1 MRDKFHDTQKNVI
14 EGFLSIHNNYF
25 SIGIRVGENTVRVS
39 QFIKHTTKKRKV
51 PGS

>member
-1 MRDKFHDTQKNVI
+1 MRDKFHSTQKNVV
-14 EGFLSIHNNYF
+14 EDFLSIYNNYF
-25 SIGIRVGENTVRVS
+25 SIEIRVREHTVRVS